1 MGQWTDDIE
10 RLHEQIRNDTKIDH
24 IMEDM
29 VHQDEQAQSNQ
40 AYDEDNEAY
49 NQLNLKLWKEA
60 RKLGDLRTA
69 KHEAVAKL
77 DVEYDLWKDS
87 VVECEMETEK
97 LIQTSEKCD
106 QPENR

>member
-1 MGQWTDDIE
+1 MAQWTDDIE

-69 KHEAVAKL
+69 KHEAEAKL